1 MDSNLPPALD
11 ASGRPLI
18 LMEDWDGNFVLVQP
32 KAEDIE
38 RSRSRSRGERRSRTG
53 GSTTAGEQGQLL
65 VDSEAMDTD
74 SSDDDCDYGDD
85 EDGGDTTDSMAE
97 EDMPSLPSVSPERF
111 LHAIP
116 TGQETALAR
125 DLGVSLEEAAEL
137 LAKGREQ
144 EMLAMASAAAA
155 AVAENEAALM
165 DVDTPSAGVSATE
178 SQAPILTPALSTSA
192 SDSSAPVV
200 PLMGSFR
207 PLVNDPGS
215 HAVIDGTN
223 KATPS
228 PFTRRRARPRGNST
242 STAASQQSKTR
253 KERPAPYS
261 PYGGTPGKARYS
273 SIPGHPRY
281 IAAAAAA
288 ARLAMQ
294 HECGRE
300 DTPSEPESDPE
311 PMSLE
316 DMLDASMLVHQSYDT
331 VASDAPGG
339 EEHLRHLIRFDRV
352 PVSTYR
358 QRNYNFAGNATRGR
372 PRPVQGAALSPHHP
386 VPNHLFSP
394 TAAARRASTL
404 TETLAGPANAAGRM
418 VVSPLLGPV
427 HENDERNSLSRKSRR
442 KERRGRRHEPSHS
455 LPPLQI

>member
-1 MDSNLPPALD
+1 
-11 ASGRPLI
+11 
-18 LMEDWDGNFVLVQP
+18 VLVQP
-32 KAEDIE
+32 KPEDVE

-53 GSTTAGEQGQLL
+53 GSTTAGEQAQLI

-111 LHAIP
+111 LAAIP
-116 TGQETALAR
+116 TGQETALAQ

-155 AVAENEAALM
+155 AVAESEAAMM
-165 DVDTPSAGVSATE
+165 DVDVSSVPSGTPAEGSA
-178 SQAPILTPALSTSA
+178 PLLTPALSTTASESSA
-192 SDSSAPVV
+192 APVV
-200 PLMGSFR
+200 PFMGSFR

-215 HAVIDGTN
+215 HAVIDGSS
-223 KATPS
+223 KDTPS

-242 STAASQQSKTR
+242 STAASASSKPR
-253 KERPAPYS
+253 KERVAPYS
-261 PYGGTPGKARYS
+261 PYGTPGKTRYS

-281 IAAAAAA
+281 IAAVAAAQ
-288 ARLAMQ
+288 RLQMQ
-294 HECGRE
+294 HVCGDRE

-316 DMLDASMLVHQSYDT
+316 DMLDASMLVHQSFDG
-331 VASDAPGG
+331 VGDVPGG

-358 QRNYNFAGNATRGR
+358 QRNYNFAGNASRDRTRPIANG
-372 PRPVQGAALSPHHP
+372 ALSPQSS

-394 TAAARRASTL
+394 TASRRASTL
-404 TETLAGPANAAGRM
+404 TETLAGPAGVGGRLM
-418 VVSPLLGPV
+418 VSPLLNPV
-427 HENDERNSLSRKSRR
+427 DHEHSSLSRKSRR
-442 KERRGRRHEPSHS
+442 KERRGRRQDQPHA